1 MSSSQE
7 YTLFSFWSPK
17 TKLGYPQNQHIET
30 FKGQYFGGRGGWRRE
45 VEKMEEKGKGKK
57 GEANREGKSPNELM
71 GETEAYFLKS

>member
-17 TKLGYPQNQHIET
+17 TKLGYPQKSTYRDFQRPV
-30 FKGQYFGGRGGWRRE
+30 FWGRRGWRRE

-71 GETEAYFLKS
+71 GEIEAYFLKS